1 MEEKISEMI
10 LNKQNLSQ
18 IRQNLL
24 EENPVDIA
32 ALFEELEGDNLVR
45 VFRLLPKELAAEVFA
60 YMETDMQQSIV
71 EAITDRELSGIV
83 DELFLDDTV
92 DFIDEM
98 PASVVKRVLKNA
110 DPNKRNLIN
119 QWTIKNASA
128 FKVNELK
135 SLSKD
140 LNTLWC

>member
-1 MEEKISEMI
+1 METKIGEMI

-32 ALFEELEGDNLVR
+32 ALFEELEGDSVVK
-45 VFRLLPKELAAEVFA
+45 VFRLLPKELAAEVFT
-60 YMETDMQQSIV
+60 YMEPDMQQKIV
-71 EAITDRELSGIV
+71 EAITDRELSGII

-98 PASVVKRVLKNA
+98 PASVVKRVLN
-110 DPNKRNLIN
+110 DSTPF
-119 QWTIKNASA
+119 W
-128 FKVNELK
+128 
-135 SLSKD
+135 
-140 LNTLWC
+140 